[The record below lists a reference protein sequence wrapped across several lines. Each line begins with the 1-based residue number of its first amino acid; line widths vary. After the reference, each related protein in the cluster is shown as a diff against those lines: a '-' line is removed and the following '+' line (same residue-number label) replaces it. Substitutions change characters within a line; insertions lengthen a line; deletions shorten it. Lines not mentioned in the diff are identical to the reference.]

1 MKASAL
7 TKFLNLLLEESD
19 YRKTGYFAEKLM
31 VSNKTISNYITEL
44 RWYLR
49 EYGLDIT
56 AKHGVGIR
64 MEGDRN
70 ALVKLQK
77 SMQQEMQETFTS
89 ESRRKKIMEK
99 LLMFDES
106 ISVRRLSD
114 EFRVSSTSIVKDLE
128 RVEAELGQLD
138 ILLSRSKSGTRIT
151 AKEQRIRSAK
161 RKFIFEELSSLTQ
174 QDQIMDFSLC
184 RKILSRYVDEDTQS
198 IAKKMIDIA
207 QEKLGFHLDTN
218 YYAQI
223 FISYSIFIQR
233 IRKGCELTEAPVRPV
248 VTELHVL
255 KTYPITEEMIQWL
268 VHTQSIT
275 INDLDTR
282 WVNARLSGVYH
293 EEQSAKAGYSPII
306 QETVDELISSIGD
319 IFNADF
325 SSDDILKTGLSKHFI
340 PMIARLKNNIK
351 ITHPFILQIKQQ
363 YTAMFS
369 VVSLASSILE
379 KKLGFTLSDDEIGFI
394 LIHFQAA
401 LERHNLSKKI
411 AIVYNCGQANAM
423 LIENQIKINLPTFDV
438 IELISI
444 HDLKTEYLR
453 HFDFII
459 STMDLDISDIPSVVI
474 SPVADRLDIQRIS
487 QAYER
492 LIRDVRESRFHYL
505 LQAISTDAI
514 LVHQKCKTKEEI
526 LEKANSILLQ
536 KGYVEHGFFDSV
548 KNREKVSS
556 TEIGNGIAIP
566 HGSDKY
572 VNRTAIV
579 LVTLD
584 DPILWR
590 DGMVS
595 VVLFIAVSF
604 EQKDTMRKLLK
615 DLYHLISSEDF
626 IGNIQKASTAEEI
639 IGVLYGKSMKQEHC
653 Q

>member
-44 RWYLR
+44 RWYMR

-275 INDLDTR
+275 INDLDTDGSMPVYLVYIMR
-282 WVNARLSGVYH
+282 SKAQKPGIPLSFR
-293 EEQSAKAGYSPII
+293 K
-306 QETVDELISSIGD
+306 
-319 IFNADF
+319 
-325 SSDDILKTGLSKHFI
+325 
-340 PMIARLKNNIK
+340 
-351 ITHPFILQIKQQ
+351 
-363 YTAMFS
+363 
-369 VVSLASSILE
+369 
-379 KKLGFTLSDDEIGFI
+379 
-394 LIHFQAA
+394 
-401 LERHNLSKKI
+401 
-411 AIVYNCGQANAM
+411 
-423 LIENQIKINLPTFDV
+423 
-438 IELISI
+438 
-444 HDLKTEYLR
+444 
-453 HFDFII
+453 
-459 STMDLDISDIPSVVI
+459 PSM
-474 SPVADRLDIQRIS
+474 S
-487 QAYER
+487 
-492 LIRDVRESRFHYL
+492 
-505 LQAISTDAI
+505 
-514 LVHQKCKTKEEI
+514 
-526 LEKANSILLQ
+526 
-536 KGYVEHGFFDSV
+536 
-548 KNREKVSS
+548 
-556 TEIGNGIAIP
+556 
-566 HGSDKY
+566 
-572 VNRTAIV
+572 
-579 LVTLD
+579 
-584 DPILWR
+584 
-590 DGMVS
+590 
-595 VVLFIAVSF
+595 
-604 EQKDTMRKLLK
+604 
-615 DLYHLISSEDF
+615 
-626 IGNIQKASTAEEI
+626 
-639 IGVLYGKSMKQEHC
+639 
-653 Q
+653 

>member
-1 MKASAL
+1 
-7 TKFLNLLLEESD
+7 
-19 YRKTGYFAEKLM
+19 M

-44 RWYLR
+44 RWYMR

-174 QDQIMDFSLC
+174 QNQIMDFSLC

-401 LERHNLSKKI
+401 LE
-411 AIVYNCGQANAM
+411 
-423 LIENQIKINLPTFDV
+423 
-438 IELISI
+438 LISI

>member
-1 MKASAL
+1 MGS
-7 TKFLNLLLEESD
+7 E
-19 YRKTGYFAEKLM
+19 M
-31 VSNKTISNYITEL
+31 C
-44 RWYLR
+44 
-49 EYGLDIT
+49 
-56 AKHGVGIR
+56 IR
-64 MEGDRN
+64 DR
-70 ALVKLQK
+70 
-77 SMQQEMQETFTS
+77 
-89 ESRRKKIMEK
+89 
-99 LLMFDES
+99 
-106 ISVRRLSD
+106 
-114 EFRVSSTSIVKDLE
+114 
-128 RVEAELGQLD
+128 
-138 ILLSRSKSGTRIT
+138 
-151 AKEQRIRSAK
+151 
-161 RKFIFEELSSLTQ
+161 
-174 QDQIMDFSLC
+174 
-184 RKILSRYVDEDTQS
+184 
-198 IAKKMIDIA
+198 
-207 QEKLGFHLDTN
+207 
-218 YYAQI
+218 
-223 FISYSIFIQR
+223 
-233 IRKGCELTEAPVRPV
+233 
-248 VTELHVL
+248 
-255 KTYPITEEMIQWL
+255 
-268 VHTQSIT
+268 
-275 INDLDTR
+275 
-282 WVNARLSGVYH
+282 
-293 EEQSAKAGYSPII
+293 
-306 QETVDELISSIGD
+306 
-319 IFNADF
+319 
-325 SSDDILKTGLSKHFI
+325 
-340 PMIARLKNNIK
+340 
-351 ITHPFILQIKQQ
+351 
-363 YTAMFS
+363 
-369 VVSLASSILE
+369 
-379 KKLGFTLSDDEIGFI
+379 
-394 LIHFQAA
+394 
-401 LERHNLSKKI
+401 
-411 AIVYNCGQANAM
+411 ANAM